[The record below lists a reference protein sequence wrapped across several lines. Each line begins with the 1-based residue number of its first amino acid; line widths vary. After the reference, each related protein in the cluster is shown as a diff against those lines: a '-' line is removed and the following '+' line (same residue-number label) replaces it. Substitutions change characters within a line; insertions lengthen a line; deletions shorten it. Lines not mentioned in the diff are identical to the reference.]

1 MTDPGCKTVLVTGA
15 SGGIGAAVARRA
27 AASGWCVLVG
37 YATGRDRAADVVSD
51 IGAAGGNAMP
61 IHLPLE
67 NPSAVTAAI
76 ETMVADKLLP
86 DAVVLNA
93 SPRLKTESFT
103 KTSADHFRRQFD
115 VAVVGNHALISGLWK
130 HCFRKR
136 REGHIV
142 ALLTSALG
150 PPPTPHM
157 TSYIVAKAALRALL
171 ECAGAEFG
179 RAGLRVSMLSPGFTE
194 TPMLKDFN
202 DLLLEMARSQSQN
215 GRFLDPDE
223 VAAVVVGALAAPPA
237 AGEIV
242 DIPIRVG
249 AMQ

>member
-1 MTDPGCKTVLVTGA
+1 
-15 SGGIGAAVARRA
+15 
-27 AASGWCVLVG
+27 
-37 YATGRDRAADVVSD
+37 
-51 IGAAGGNAMP
+51 
-61 IHLPLE
+61 
-67 NPSAVTAAI
+67 
-76 ETMVADKLLP
+76 
-86 DAVVLNA
+86 
-93 SPRLKTESFT
+93 
-103 KTSADHFRRQFD
+103 
-115 VAVVGNHALISGLWK
+115 
-130 HCFRKR
+130 
-136 REGHIV
+136 
-142 ALLTSALG
+142 
-150 PPPTPHM
+150 M